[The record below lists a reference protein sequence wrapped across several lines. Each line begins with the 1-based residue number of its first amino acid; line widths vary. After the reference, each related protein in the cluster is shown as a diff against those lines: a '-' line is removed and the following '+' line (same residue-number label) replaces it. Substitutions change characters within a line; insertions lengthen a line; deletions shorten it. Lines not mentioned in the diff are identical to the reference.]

1 MGLMRR
7 HHMEEVDSGIII
19 GQPRRAPAARLSNKE
34 GAATVRAQ
42 LILGFI
48 VAGAILLAT
57 GFVAGKTWTERRAP
71 EPAAAPPTLSAA
83 ATTVN
88 LATIDVPGAD
98 VPGLPRYPGATR
110 VEYRQVLDRDLVETE
125 VEYVVADDLEVVHDY
140 YRNVFEEKG
149 WKVAD
154 LGVYQGEWTFFVIQD
169 RREAL
174 MELESRGPLIEI
186 EIEITEPL
194 EDYVTVPADSP

>member
-1 MGLMRR
+1 MSAMRR
-7 HHMEEVDSGIII
+7 HHIEEADSGIII
-19 GQPRRAPAARLSNKE
+19 GPQWPAPGSRLGYQE
-34 GAATVRAQ
+34 GVATVRAQ
-42 LILGFI
+42 FILGFI
-48 VAGAILLAT
+48 VAGAILLAA
-57 GFVAGKTWTERRAP
+57 GFLAGKTWTEQRAP
-71 EPAAAPPTLSAA
+71 EPAAAPPALTAGA
-83 ATTVN
+83 NQAIV
-88 LATIDVPGAD
+88 ATIDVPGAD

-140 YRNVFEEKG
+140 YRTIFEEQG